1 MNDLLL
7 DLTSDPFYKCVL
19 IHQYDLR
26 MAAKSE
32 QIKPEDLHAPEKDD
46 VSVHLSPSQLK

>member
-7 DLTSDPFYKCVL
+7 HLTSDPFYKCVL

-32 QIKPEDLHAPEKDD
+32 QIKPEDLAPLEKDD
-46 VSVHLSPSQLK
+46 TELQLSPTQLK